1 MGKAK
6 LFCLFIQSVKEVQE
20 LTETGRP
27 RRRSTKKKIN
37 YQAMM
42 ASENDAAVPK
52 NKRKDEEE
60 LEAWAQEMWDFNNR

>member
-1 MGKAK
+1 MYLNQPIS
-6 LFCLFIQSVKEVQE
+6 LFTKCVKEVQE
-20 LTETGRP
+20 LTEAGRP

-42 ASENDAAVPK
+42 ASENDAVIPK

-60 LEAWAQEMWDFNNR
+60 LEAWVNEIWDYNNR